1 MGPSGIVY
9 TINRMTVGT
18 SRTMLAKRFCKCI
31 KRVRKTVRA
40 RGVSKQ
46 TPQAKESA
54 AIAICTRSVL
64 GSRGRTL
71 RKFKCGTRPVVQT
84 QSFLKQ
90 K

>member
-9 TINRMTVGT
+9 RFSRMPVGT

-46 TPQAKESA
+46 TSQAKESA

-71 RKFKCGTRPVVQT
+71 RKFKCGTRPKLET
-84 QSFLKQ
+84 QAPLK
-90 K
+90 